1 MSTNNIVIVYNNAQL
16 SSALAAAE
24 SGTTIALAP
33 GNYSTVWVKNFTSP
47 ANITITSLDPAA
59 PAHVDGFNLYNVAG
73 LNIAHL
79 EVGRALVPGESVST
93 VFISLNRCSD
103 VGLYDLDVHGSR
115 NGITGDDGYGMR
127 VLGSSGITV
136 AECHFDALYRAAVF
150 SRSSDLVAS
159 GNDVTDTREGFDF
172 ANVQNVVIEK
182 NLFHDLSPDL
192 ANGDHPDCIQFM
204 TAGLG
209 GSSHILIRDNAMLN
223 GGSDAVQGI
232 FMRSTDETM
241 RYSDVTI
248 TNNVYYGGSR
258 HGITPTSVD
267 GLKVSGNTIVA
278 SGSPTLVPAIN
289 SWGNSDARFTAN
301 IAPLFLMDGVNTP
314 PFDDNITTYSAKS
327 VHGQALAD
335 IFVDPTTATAV
346 TPEDF
351 ILRDGIAAGFHL
363 TGGIGGVDAD
373 PLAHLGDYAAL
384 HWLALGIGGP
394 LV

>member
-1 MSTNNIVIVYNNAQL
+1 MSTSNVVMVYNNNQL
-16 SSALAAAE
+16 RSALSVAE

-33 GNYSTVWVKNFTSP
+33 GDYSNVWVKNFTSST
-47 ANITITSLDPAA
+47 NVTITSLDPAA
-59 PAHVDGFNLYNVAG
+59 PAHVDGFNLFNVAG
-73 LNIAHL
+73 LNIANL
-79 EVGRALVPGESVST
+79 EVGRALLPGETVST
-93 VFISLNRCSD
+93 AFISLNRCSD
-103 VGLYDLDVHGSR
+103 IGLYDLDVHGGR

-150 SRSSDLVAS
+150 SRSSDIVAT

-172 ANVQNVVIEK
+172 ANVHNVVIEK

-204 TAGLG
+204 TAGIG

-232 FMRSTDETM
+232 FLRSTDETM

-267 GLKVSGNTIVA
+267 GLLVAGNTIVA
-278 SGSPTLVPAIN
+278 SGTPTLVPAIN
-289 SWGNSDARFTAN
+289 SWGNTAARFTAN

-314 PFDDNITTYSAKS
+314 PFDDNLTTYSAKS
-327 VHGQALAD
+327 VHGKALAAV
-335 IFVDPTTATAV
+335 FLDPTTDTDV

-351 ILRDGIAAGFHL
+351 VVRDSVTAGFHM
-363 TGGIGGVDAD
+363 TDGIGGEDLD
-373 PLAHLGDYAAL
+373 PLARLDDYAVL
-384 HWLALGIGGP
+384 HWLALSLGNP